1 MHLTA
6 VLFYCR
12 FLFTDLSMST
22 IPLTKR
28 GADQLRDEL
37 QRLKSVERPS
47 VINSIAE
54 ARAQG
59 DLSENAEYDA
69 AKEKQG
75 FIEGRI
81 AEIES
86 KLAAAQ
92 VIDPSALDA
101 EGRVVFAATVDLE
114 DLDSGKK
121 VTYQIVGDDEADL
134 DHGLIS
140 VSSPIARALIG
151 KFEGDVAAVQAP
163 GGVREYEIISVRYV

>member
-1 MHLTA
+1 
-6 VLFYCR
+6 
-12 FLFTDLSMST
+12 MST

-92 VIDPSALDA
+92 VIDPSTLDA
-101 EGRVVFAATVDLE
+101 DGRVVFAATVQLE
-114 DLDSGKK
+114 DLDSGDI
-121 VTYQIVGDDEADL
+121 VTYQIVGEDEADI

-140 VSSPIARALIG
+140 VSSLIARALIG
-151 KFEGDVAAVQAP
+151 KSEGDVAQVQAP